1 MEQIRASANLF
12 LDKSRTLKGTNKHP
26 VNIRIC
32 HNRKQWMTG
41 LRIYCTED
49 DYKRAM
55 SDKGSL
61 NPRLRELR
69 GCLLEKRKKA
79 IDVLNCLKSIT
90 RDNFNTYFL
99 SEIDLQPA
107 SSIVDL
113 KSQFEAYINDMY
125 EDDRIRSAEL
135 YTAALK
141 SFLSF
146 RPNCELRLVDEEYL
160 KKYATFMSKGGRSS
174 STTKMYLETMR
185 SIMNRSIKK
194 GLLHRKDYPFT
205 EYSIGGAAMS
215 KKALYPHQVKQLW
228 EMPVHNETQR
238 LAKDM
243 WFLSYLCHGA
253 NNVDLMKLKWK
264 DISNNRITFYRS
276 KTNKT
281 TKNSRPIV
289 VYMHDEV
296 KAIMER
302 HGNKDRKP
310 DGFVFPVLNGLT
322 SEKEMVKK
330 IRDWRR
336 HVNRCLNRMGKRI
349 GFDFLLSLSIAR
361 HSFATALKFKGT
373 AIAVISD
380 CMGHTSIGTT
390 EHYLSSIPD
399 DMKQNITSQLLN
411 FNTQ

>member
-1 MEQIRASANLF
+1 MTEVRASANLF
-12 LDKSRTLKGTNKHP
+12 LDKSRKLKGTNKHP
-26 VNIRIC
+26 VNIRVC

-49 DYKRAM
+49 DYKKAL
-55 SDKGSL
+55 SGKGSL
-61 NPRLRELR
+61 SPKLRELR
-69 GCLLEKRKKA
+69 DTMLEKRKKA
-79 IDVLNCLKSIT
+79 TDVLESLKTINKDS
-90 RDNFNTYFL
+90 FNTYFL
-99 SEIDLQPA
+99 SEIDLAPTSNSA
-107 SSIVDL
+107 DI
-113 KSQFEAYINDMY
+113 KNQFEAYIHELN

-146 RPNCELRLVDEEYL
+146 RPNCDLRMVDEEYL
-160 KKYATFMSKGGRSS
+160 KKYAVFMAKGGRAR
-174 STTKMYLETMR
+174 STVKMYLETMR
-185 SIMNRSIKK
+185 SIMNRCIKK
-194 GLLHRKDYPFT
+194 GLMHRKDYPFT

-228 EMPVHNETQR
+228 EAAVYNDTQR

-253 NNVDLMKLKWK
+253 NNVDLMKLRWK

-276 KTNKT
+276 KTSKT

-296 KAIMER
+296 KAIIER
-302 HGNKDRKP
+302 HGNKERKP

-361 HSFATALKFKGT
+361 HSFATALKMKGT

-399 DMKQNITSQLLN
+399 DMKQNISTQLLD
-411 FNTQ
+411 FN